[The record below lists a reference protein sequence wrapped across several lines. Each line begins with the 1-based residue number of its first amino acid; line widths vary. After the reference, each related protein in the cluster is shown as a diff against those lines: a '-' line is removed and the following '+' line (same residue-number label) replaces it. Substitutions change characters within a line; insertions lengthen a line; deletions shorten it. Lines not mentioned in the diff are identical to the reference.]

1 MKVKDLIENLKSI
14 NPEDEIVLK
23 HLYTDPPI
31 VMKSIRVY
39 NWSGRVYIDG
49 FNQEKKNES

>member
-1 MKVKDLIENLKSI
+1 MKVKDLIENLKSM

-23 HLYTDPPI
+23 HLYTDPPV

-39 NWSGRVYIDG
+39 KWDGRVYIDG
-49 FNQEKKNES
+49 FSQEKLSES

>member
-1 MKVKDLIENLKSI
+1 MKVKDLIENLKSM

-31 VMKSIRVY
+31 VMKTIRVY
-39 NWSGRVYIDG
+39 KWDGRVYIDG
-49 FNQEKKNES
+49 FDKEKKSES

>member
-1 MKVKDLIENLKSI
+1 MKVKDLIENLKSM